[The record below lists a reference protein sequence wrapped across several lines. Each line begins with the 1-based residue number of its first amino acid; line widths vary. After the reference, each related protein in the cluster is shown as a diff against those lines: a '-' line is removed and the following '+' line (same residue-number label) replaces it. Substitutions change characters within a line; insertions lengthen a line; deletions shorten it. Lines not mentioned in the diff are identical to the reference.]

1 MTSNTL
7 RSARVRPRSLPLV
20 FPTRV
25 STRVG
30 ATLFGAALLLAAA
43 CAKPAKPAKTT
54 VPVTVTLS
62 ELGDA
67 PYQVT
72 ANGIVEPLQ
81 SVAVQSQ
88 VGGVLTAVKFKEGDE
103 VQAGQILFEIDPVP
117 YRAAL
122 QQAQAVLARDE
133 AQFANAQRDADR
145 YAALAKRDFVTRS
158 QADQAMANA
167 TALKAVVDADK
178 ASLATAQF
186 NLDNASI
193 RAPVAGKTGAL
204 LVRQGNL
211 VRPNA
216 TAPLVQINQI
226 HPILVRFAV
235 PEKELQLVQQYSRA
249 GASLRATTRPTQ
261 DAAASVGVA
270 SVGVASVGVLSFVDN
285 GVDTTTGTVTLKAR
299 FPNDDNRLWPGQF
312 MPVTLDLFV
321 ERGAVLVPSVA
332 VQTGQEGLFVWILD
346 EAGKAQ
352 LRPVKVARAVGEKS
366 VIASGLSAGERV
378 VVDGQSRLTVGA
390 TADIKTPGADAK
402 SAGKSDAKTAGKADA
417 KSAGKAGGKA
427 TAPADGRGGR
437 NAP

>member
-1 MTSNTL
+1 MTSNSL

-30 ATLFGAALLLAAA
+30 ATLVGATLLLAAA

-103 VQAGQILFEIDPVP
+103 VQAGQILFEIDPIP

-249 GASLRATTRPTQ
+249 GASLRATTRPSQ
-261 DAAASVGVA
+261 DAAA

-402 SAGKSDAKTAGKADA
+402 SAGKSDAK
-417 KSAGKAGGKA
+417 SAGKAGGKA

>member
-1 MTSNTL
+1 MTPNSTPSAPVRLVSMTCTPILRTTL
-7 RSARVRPRSLPLV
+7 VRTTLVCTTLVCTTLV
-20 FPTRV
+20 F
-25 STRVG
+25 
-30 ATLFGAALLLAAA
+30 ATA
-43 CAKPAKPAKTT
+43 CAKPATPGKPT
-54 VPVTVTLS
+54 VPVTVTLA

-103 VQAGQILFEIDPVP
+103 VQAGQILFEIDPIP

-122 QQAQAVLARDE
+122 QQAQAVLARDQ
-133 AQFANAQRDADR
+133 AQSANAQRDADR
-145 YAALAKRDFVTRS
+145 YAALAQRDFVTRS
-158 QADQAMANA
+158 QADQAMSNA
-167 TALKAVVDADK
+167 TALKAVLDADK
-178 ASLATAQF
+178 ATVATAQF
-186 NLDNASI
+186 NLDNATI
-193 RAPVAGKTGAL
+193 RAPVSGKTGAL

-211 VRPNA
+211 VRSNA
-216 TAPLVQINQI
+216 TTALVQINQI

-249 GASLRATTRPTQ
+249 GAALRATARPAH
-261 DAAASVGVA
+261 DGAPVVGA
-270 SVGVASVGVLSFVDN
+270 LSFVDN

-321 ERGAVLVPSVA
+321 QAGAVLVPSVS
-332 VQTGQEGLFVWILD
+332 VQTGQDGLFVWILD
-346 EAGKAQ
+346 DAGKAQ
-352 LRPVKVARAVGEKS
+352 LRLVTVARAFGEKS

-390 TADIKTPGADAK
+390 TADIKTVGAAAK
-402 SAGKSDAKTAGKADA
+402 APVAGAGKAD
-417 KSAGKAGGKA
+417 
-427 TAPADGRGGR
+427 GRGAQK
-437 NAP
+437 AP

>member
-1 MTSNTL
+1 MTSNSL
-7 RSARVRPRSLPLV
+7 RSARVRPRSLPFV

-30 ATLFGAALLLAAA
+30 ATIVGATLLLAAA

-54 VPVTVTLS
+54 VPVTVSLS

-103 VQAGQILFEIDPVP
+103 VQAGQILFEIDPIP

-249 GASLRATTRPTQ
+249 GASLRATTRPSQ
-261 DAAASVGVA
+261 DAAA

-352 LRPVKVARAVGEKS
+352 LRPVKVARAVGDKS

-378 VVDGQSRLTVGA
+378 VVDGQSRLTVGV
-390 TADIKTPGADAK
+390 TADIKTPGADV
-402 SAGKSDAKTAGKADA
+402 KT
-417 KSAGKAGGKA
+417 AGKAGGKA

>member
-1 MTSNTL
+1 MTSNSL
-7 RSARVRPRSLPLV
+7 RSARVRPASLLVAPVRATLV
-20 FPTRV
+20 FT
-25 STRVG
+25 T
-30 ATLFGAALLLAAA
+30 FLLAAA
-43 CAKPAKPAKTT
+43 CTKPAKPGKTT
-54 VPVTVTLS
+54 VPVTVTLA

-103 VQAGQILFEIDPVP
+103 VQAGQILFEIDPIP

-122 QQAQAVLARDE
+122 QQAQAVLARDQ
-133 AQFANAQRDADR
+133 AQSANAQRDADR
-145 YAALAKRDFVTRS
+145 YAALAQRDFVTRS
-158 QADQAMANA
+158 QADQAMSNA
-167 TALKAVVDADK
+167 TALKAVLDADK
-178 ASLATAQF
+178 ASVATAQF

-193 RAPVAGKTGAL
+193 RAPVSGKTGAL

-211 VRPNA
+211 VRSNA
-216 TAPLVQINQI
+216 TTALIQINQI

-235 PEKELQLVQQYSRA
+235 PEKELQLVQQYSRG
-249 GASLRATTRPTQ
+249 GAALRATARPAH
-261 DAAASVGVA
+261 DGVPVVGA
-270 SVGVASVGVLSFVDN
+270 LSFVDN

-321 ERGAVLVPSVA
+321 QAGAGLVPSVA
-332 VQTGQEGLFVWILD
+332 VQTGQDGLFVWIVD
-346 EAGKAQ
+346 DAGKAQ
-352 LRPVKVARAVGEKS
+352 LRLVKVARAFGEKS

-390 TADIKTPGADAK
+390 TADIKTVGAAAK
-402 SAGKSDAKTAGKADA
+402 APAAGAGKV
-417 KSAGKAGGKA
+417 
-427 TAPADGRGGR
+427 DGRGAR
-437 NAP
+437 KAP

>member
-1 MTSNTL
+1 MTSNSL

-30 ATLFGAALLLAAA
+30 ATLVGATLLLAAA

-204 LVRQGNL
+204 FVRQGNL

-249 GASLRATTRPTQ
+249 GASLRATTRPSQ
-261 DAAASVGVA
+261 DAAA

-402 SAGKSDAKTAGKADA
+402 SAGKSDAK
-417 KSAGKAGGKA
+417 SAGKAGGKA

>member
-1 MTSNTL
+1 MTSNSL

-25 STRVG
+25 STLVG
-30 ATLFGAALLLAAA
+30 ATLVGATLLLAAA

-103 VQAGQILFEIDPVP
+103 VQAGQILFEIDPIP

-249 GASLRATTRPTQ
+249 GASLRATTRPSQ
-261 DAAASVGVA
+261 DAAA

-352 LRPVKVARAVGEKS
+352 LRPVKVARAVGDKS

-402 SAGKSDAKTAGKADA
+402 T
-417 KSAGKAGGKA
+417 AGKAGGKA

>member
-1 MTSNTL
+1 MTSNSL
-7 RSARVRPRSLPLV
+7 RSARVRPASLLVAPVRATLV
-20 FPTRV
+20 FT
-25 STRVG
+25 T
-30 ATLFGAALLLAAA
+30 FLLAAA
-43 CAKPAKPAKTT
+43 CTKPAKPGKTT
-54 VPVTVTLS
+54 VPVTVTLA

-103 VQAGQILFEIDPVP
+103 VQAGQILFEIDPIP

-122 QQAQAVLARDE
+122 QQAQAVLARDQ
-133 AQFANAQRDADR
+133 AQSANAQRDADR
-145 YAALAKRDFVTRS
+145 YAALAQRDFVTRS
-158 QADQAMANA
+158 QADQAMSNA
-167 TALKAVVDADK
+167 TALKAVLDADK
-178 ASLATAQF
+178 ASVATAQF

-193 RAPVAGKTGAL
+193 RAPVSGKTGAL

-211 VRPNA
+211 VRSNA
-216 TAPLVQINQI
+216 TTALVQINQI

-235 PEKELQLVQQYSRA
+235 PEKELQLVQQYSRG
-249 GASLRATTRPTQ
+249 GAALRATARPAH
-261 DAAASVGVA
+261 DGVPVVGA
-270 SVGVASVGVLSFVDN
+270 LSFVDN

-321 ERGAVLVPSVA
+321 QAGAVLVPSVA
-332 VQTGQEGLFVWILD
+332 VQTGQDGLFVWIVD
-346 EAGKAQ
+346 DAGKAQ
-352 LRPVKVARAVGEKS
+352 LRLVKVARAFGEKS

-390 TADIKTPGADAK
+390 TVDIKTVGAAAK
-402 SAGKSDAKTAGKADA
+402 APAAGAGKV
-417 KSAGKAGGKA
+417 
-427 TAPADGRGGR
+427 DGRGAR
-437 NAP
+437 KAP

>member
-1 MTSNTL
+1 MTSNSL

-30 ATLFGAALLLAAA
+30 ATLVGATLLLAAA

-249 GASLRATTRPTQ
+249 GASLRATTRPSQ
-261 DAAASVGVA
+261 DAAA

-352 LRPVKVARAVGEKS
+352 LRPVKVARAVDEKS

-402 SAGKSDAKTAGKADA
+402 SAGKSDAK
-417 KSAGKAGGKA
+417 SAGKAGGKA

>member
-1 MTSNTL
+1 
-7 RSARVRPRSLPLV
+7 
-20 FPTRV
+20 V
-25 STRVG
+25 STLVG
-30 ATLFGAALLLAAA
+30 ATIVGATLLLAAA

-54 VPVTVTLS
+54 VPVTVSLS

-103 VQAGQILFEIDPVP
+103 VQAGQILFEIDPIP

-249 GASLRATTRPTQ
+249 GASLRATTRPSQ
-261 DAAASVGVA
+261 DAAA

-352 LRPVKVARAVGEKS
+352 LRPVKVARAVGDKS

-378 VVDGQSRLTVGA
+378 VVDGQSRLTVGV
-390 TADIKTPGADAK
+390 TADIKTPGADV
-402 SAGKSDAKTAGKADA
+402 KT
-417 KSAGKAGGKA
+417 AGKAGGKA

-437 NAP
+437 NSP

>member
-1 MTSNTL
+1 MTSNSL
-7 RSARVRPRSLPLV
+7 RSARVRPASLLVAPVRATLV
-20 FPTRV
+20 FT
-25 STRVG
+25 T
-30 ATLFGAALLLAAA
+30 FLLAAA
-43 CAKPAKPAKTT
+43 CTKPAKPGKTT
-54 VPVTVTLS
+54 VPVTVTLA

-103 VQAGQILFEIDPVP
+103 VQAGQILFEIDPIP

-122 QQAQAVLARDE
+122 QQAQAVLARDQ
-133 AQFANAQRDADR
+133 AQSANAQRDADR
-145 YAALAKRDFVTRS
+145 YAALAQRDFVTRS
-158 QADQAMANA
+158 QADQAMSNA
-167 TALKAVVDADK
+167 TALKAVLDADK
-178 ASLATAQF
+178 ASVATAQF

-193 RAPVAGKTGAL
+193 RAPVSGKTGAL

-211 VRPNA
+211 VRSNA
-216 TAPLVQINQI
+216 TTALIQINQI

-235 PEKELQLVQQYSRA
+235 PEKELQLVQQYSRG
-249 GASLRATTRPTQ
+249 GAALRATARPAH
-261 DAAASVGVA
+261 DGVPVVGA
-270 SVGVASVGVLSFVDN
+270 LSFVDN

-321 ERGAVLVPSVA
+321 QAGAVLVPSVA
-332 VQTGQEGLFVWILD
+332 VQTGQDGLFVWIVD
-346 EAGKAQ
+346 DAGKAQ
-352 LRPVKVARAVGEKS
+352 LRLVKVARAFGEKS

-390 TADIKTPGADAK
+390 TADIKTVGAATK
-402 SAGKSDAKTAGKADA
+402 APAAGAGKV
-417 KSAGKAGGKA
+417 
-427 TAPADGRGGR
+427 DGRGAR
-437 NAP
+437 KAP

>member
-1 MTSNTL
+1 MTSNSL

-25 STRVG
+25 STLVG
-30 ATLFGAALLLAAA
+30 ATLVGATLLLAAA

-54 VPVTVTLS
+54 VPVTVSLS

-103 VQAGQILFEIDPVP
+103 VQAGQILFEIDPIP

-249 GASLRATTRPTQ
+249 GASLRATTRPSQ
-261 DAAASVGVA
+261 DAAA

-352 LRPVKVARAVGEKS
+352 LRPVKVARAVGDKS

-378 VVDGQSRLTVGA
+378 VVDGQSRLTVGV
-390 TADIKTPGADAK
+390 TADIKTPGADV
-402 SAGKSDAKTAGKADA
+402 KT
-417 KSAGKAGGKA
+417 AGKAGGKA

>member
-1 MTSNTL
+1 MTSNSL
-7 RSARVRPRSLPLV
+7 RSARVRPASLLVAPVRATLV
-20 FPTRV
+20 FT
-25 STRVG
+25 T
-30 ATLFGAALLLAAA
+30 FLLAAA
-43 CAKPAKPAKTT
+43 CTKPATPGKTT
-54 VPVTVTLS
+54 VPVTVTLA

-103 VQAGQILFEIDPVP
+103 VQAGQILFEIDPIP

-122 QQAQAVLARDE
+122 QQAQAVLARDQ
-133 AQFANAQRDADR
+133 AQSANAQRDADR
-145 YAALAKRDFVTRS
+145 YAALAQRDFVTRS
-158 QADQAMANA
+158 QADQAMSNA
-167 TALKAVVDADK
+167 TALKAVLDADK
-178 ASLATAQF
+178 ASVATAQF

-193 RAPVAGKTGAL
+193 RAPVSGKTGAL

-211 VRPNA
+211 VRSNA
-216 TAPLVQINQI
+216 TTALVQINQI

-235 PEKELQLVQQYSRA
+235 PEKELQLVQQYSRS
-249 GASLRATTRPTQ
+249 GAALRATARPAH
-261 DAAASVGVA
+261 DGVPVVGA
-270 SVGVASVGVLSFVDN
+270 LSFVDN

-321 ERGAVLVPSVA
+321 QAGAVLVPSVA
-332 VQTGQEGLFVWILD
+332 VQTGQDGLFVWIVD
-346 EAGKAQ
+346 DAGKAQ
-352 LRPVKVARAVGEKS
+352 LRLVKVARAFGEKS

-390 TADIKTPGADAK
+390 TADIKTVGAATK
-402 SAGKSDAKTAGKADA
+402 APAAGAGKV
-417 KSAGKAGGKA
+417 
-427 TAPADGRGGR
+427 DGRGAR
-437 NAP
+437 KAP

>member
-1 MTSNTL
+1 MTSNSL
-7 RSARVRPRSLPLV
+7 RSARVRPASLLVAPVRATLV
-20 FPTRV
+20 FT
-25 STRVG
+25 T
-30 ATLFGAALLLAAA
+30 FLLAAA
-43 CAKPAKPAKTT
+43 CTKPAKPGKTT
-54 VPVTVTLS
+54 VPVTVTLA

-103 VQAGQILFEIDPVP
+103 VQAGQILFEIDPIP

-122 QQAQAVLARDE
+122 QQAQAVLARDQ
-133 AQFANAQRDADR
+133 AQSANAQRDADR
-145 YAALAKRDFVTRS
+145 YAALAQRDFVTRS
-158 QADQAMANA
+158 QADQAMSNA
-167 TALKAVVDADK
+167 TALKAVLDADK
-178 ASLATAQF
+178 ASVATAQF

-193 RAPVAGKTGAL
+193 RAPVSGKTGAL

-211 VRPNA
+211 VRSNA
-216 TAPLVQINQI
+216 TTALIQINQI

-235 PEKELQLVQQYSRA
+235 PEKELQLVQQYSRG
-249 GASLRATTRPTQ
+249 GAALRATARPAH
-261 DAAASVGVA
+261 DGVPVVGA
-270 SVGVASVGVLSFVDN
+270 LSFVDN

-321 ERGAVLVPSVA
+321 QAGAVLVPSVA
-332 VQTGQEGLFVWILD
+332 VQTGQDGLFVWIVD
-346 EAGKAQ
+346 DAGKAQ
-352 LRPVKVARAVGEKS
+352 LRLVKVARAFGEKS

-390 TADIKTPGADAK
+390 TADIKTVGAAAK
-402 SAGKSDAKTAGKADA
+402 APAAGAGKV
-417 KSAGKAGGKA
+417 
-427 TAPADGRGGR
+427 DGRGAR
-437 NAP
+437 KAP

>member
-1 MTSNTL
+1 MTSNSL
-7 RSARVRPRSLPLV
+7 RSARVRPASLLVAPVRATLV
-20 FPTRV
+20 FT
-25 STRVG
+25 T
-30 ATLFGAALLLAAA
+30 FLLAAA
-43 CAKPAKPAKTT
+43 CTKPAKPGKTT
-54 VPVTVTLS
+54 VPVTVTLA

-88 VGGVLTAVKFKEGDE
+88 VGGVLMAVKFKEGDE
-103 VQAGQILFEIDPVP
+103 VQAGQILFEIDPIP

-235 PEKELQLVQQYSRA
+235 PEQELQLVQQYSRA
-249 GASLRATTRPTQ
+249 GASLRATTRPSQ
-261 DAAASVGVA
+261 DAAA

-402 SAGKSDAKTAGKADA
+402 SAGKSDAK
-417 KSAGKAGGKA
+417 SAGKAGGKA

>member
-1 MTSNTL
+1 MTSNSL

-25 STRVG
+25 STLVG
-30 ATLFGAALLLAAA
+30 ATIVGATLLLAAA

-54 VPVTVTLS
+54 VPVTVSLS

-103 VQAGQILFEIDPVP
+103 VQAGQILFEIDPIP

-249 GASLRATTRPTQ
+249 GASLRATTRPSQ
-261 DAAASVGVA
+261 DAAA

-352 LRPVKVARAVGEKS
+352 LRPVKVARAVGDKS

-378 VVDGQSRLTVGA
+378 VVDGQSRLTVGV
-390 TADIKTPGADAK
+390 TADIKTPGADV
-402 SAGKSDAKTAGKADA
+402 KT
-417 KSAGKAGGKA
+417 AGKAGGKA

-437 NAP
+437 NSP

>member
-30 ATLFGAALLLAAA
+30 ATLVGATLLLAAA

-103 VQAGQILFEIDPVP
+103 VQAGQILFEIDPIP

-249 GASLRATTRPTQ
+249 GASLRATTRPSQ
-261 DAAASVGVA
+261 DAAA

-402 SAGKSDAKTAGKADA
+402 SAGKSDAK
-417 KSAGKAGGKA
+417 SAGKAGGKA

>member
-1 MTSNTL
+1 MTSNSL
-7 RSARVRPRSLPLV
+7 RSSRVRPRSLPLV

-25 STRVG
+25 STLVG
-30 ATLFGAALLLAAA
+30 ATIVGATLLLAAA

-54 VPVTVTLS
+54 VPVTVSLS

-103 VQAGQILFEIDPVP
+103 VQAGQILFEIDPIP

-235 PEKELQLVQQYSRA
+235 PEKELQLVQQYSRS
-249 GASLRATTRPTQ
+249 GASLRATTRPSQ
-261 DAAASVGVA
+261 DAAA

-352 LRPVKVARAVGEKS
+352 LRPVKVARAVGDKS

-378 VVDGQSRLTVGA
+378 VVDGQSRLTVGV
-390 TADIKTPGADAK
+390 TADIKTPGADV
-402 SAGKSDAKTAGKADA
+402 KT
-417 KSAGKAGGKA
+417 AGKAGGKA

>member
-1 MTSNTL
+1 MTSNSL

-25 STRVG
+25 STLVG
-30 ATLFGAALLLAAA
+30 ATIVGATLLLAAA

-54 VPVTVTLS
+54 VPVTVSLS

-103 VQAGQILFEIDPVP
+103 VQAGQILFEIDPIP

-249 GASLRATTRPTQ
+249 GASLRATTRPSQ
-261 DAAASVGVA
+261 DLAA

-352 LRPVKVARAVGEKS
+352 LRPVKVARAVGDKS

-378 VVDGQSRLTVGA
+378 VVDGQSRLTVGV
-390 TADIKTPGADAK
+390 TADIKTPGADV
-402 SAGKSDAKTAGKADA
+402 KT
-417 KSAGKAGGKA
+417 AGKAGGKA

>member
-30 ATLFGAALLLAAA
+30 ATLVGATLLLAAA

-54 VPVTVTLS
+54 VPVTVTLA

-103 VQAGQILFEIDPVP
+103 VQAGQILFEIDPIP

-249 GASLRATTRPTQ
+249 GASLRATTRPSQ
-261 DAAASVGVA
+261 DAAA

-402 SAGKSDAKTAGKADA
+402 SAGKSDAK
-417 KSAGKAGGKA
+417 SAGKAGGKA

>member
-1 MTSNTL
+1 MTSNSL

-30 ATLFGAALLLAAA
+30 ATLVGATLLLAAA

-249 GASLRATTRPTQ
+249 GASLRATTRPSQ
-261 DAAASVGVA
+261 DAAA

-402 SAGKSDAKTAGKADA
+402 SAGKSDAK
-417 KSAGKAGGKA
+417 SAGKAGGKA

>member
-1 MTSNTL
+1 
-7 RSARVRPRSLPLV
+7 
-20 FPTRV
+20 V
-25 STRVG
+25 STLVG
-30 ATLFGAALLLAAA
+30 ATIVGATLLLAAA

-54 VPVTVTLS
+54 VPVTVSLS

-103 VQAGQILFEIDPVP
+103 VQAGQILFEIDPIP

-235 PEKELQLVQQYSRA
+235 PEKELQLVQQYSRS
-249 GASLRATTRPTQ
+249 GASLRATTRPSQ
-261 DAAASVGVA
+261 DAAA

-352 LRPVKVARAVGEKS
+352 LRPVKVARAVGDKS

-378 VVDGQSRLTVGA
+378 VVDGQSRLTVGV
-390 TADIKTPGADAK
+390 TADIKTPGADV
-402 SAGKSDAKTAGKADA
+402 KT
-417 KSAGKAGGKA
+417 AGKAGGKA

>member
-7 RSARVRPRSLPLV
+7 RSARVRPRSLLVAPVRATLV
-20 FPTRV
+20 FT
-25 STRVG
+25 T
-30 ATLFGAALLLAAA
+30 FLLAAA
-43 CAKPAKPAKTT
+43 CTKPAKPGKTT
-54 VPVTVTLS
+54 VPVTVTLA

-249 GASLRATTRPTQ
+249 GASLRATTRPSQ
-261 DAAASVGVA
+261 DAAA

-402 SAGKSDAKTAGKADA
+402 SVGKSDA

>member
-1 MTSNTL
+1 MTSNSL

-30 ATLFGAALLLAAA
+30 ATLVGATLLLAAA

-103 VQAGQILFEIDPVP
+103 VQAGQILFEIDPIP

-204 LVRQGNL
+204 FVRQGNL

-249 GASLRATTRPTQ
+249 GASLRATTRPSQ
-261 DAAASVGVA
+261 DAAA

-402 SAGKSDAKTAGKADA
+402 SAGKSDAK
-417 KSAGKAGGKA
+417 SAGKAGGKA

>member
-1 MTSNTL
+1 MTSNSL
-7 RSARVRPRSLPLV
+7 RSARVRPASLLVAPVRATLV
-20 FPTRV
+20 FT
-25 STRVG
+25 T
-30 ATLFGAALLLAAA
+30 FLLAAA
-43 CAKPAKPAKTT
+43 CTKPAKPGKTT
-54 VPVTVTLS
+54 VPVTVTLA

-88 VGGVLTAVKFKEGDE
+88 VGGVLMAVKFKEGDE
-103 VQAGQILFEIDPVP
+103 VQAGQILFEIDPIP

-249 GASLRATTRPTQ
+249 GASLRATTRPSQ
-261 DAAASVGVA
+261 DAAA

-402 SAGKSDAKTAGKADA
+402 SAGKSDAK
-417 KSAGKAGGKA
+417 SAGKAGGKA